1 MTVSINELK
10 EEIVKEMKRLSN
22 QLTALDSITGDP
34 VIHEYKPE
42 IIEAPKPM
50 GSRLREKALR
60 LDNRK
65 RRISTPKKKREHPPR
80 YYLNE
85 QYRGMTVSGATLL
98 AAARMGDEA
107 FTATDIGKKIY
118 DYRGVERVSRM
129 HSVIGSSLT
138 SDPRCV
144 RVDRGR
150 YMWDDGMRMAGTHDK
165 KLEQLIDS
173 KTDSPENFQEIV
185 VEEVPYNL

>member
-1 MTVSINELK
+1 MTISIDQLKQEILK
-10 EEIVKEMKRLSN
+10 EMQRLNN
-22 QLTALDSITGDP
+22 QLAALDGITGDP

-65 RRISTPKKKREHPPR
+65 RRISSHKKKREHAPR
-80 YYLNE
+80 HYLNE
-85 QYRGMTVSGATLL
+85 QYKGMTVSGATLL
-98 AAARMGDEA
+98 AAARMGDES

-144 RVDRGR
+144 RVERCK
-150 YMWDDGMRMAGTHDK
+150 YMWDNEMRMAGTHDK
-165 KLEQLIDS
+165 KLEKLVNM
-173 KTDSPENFQEIV
+173 KTDSPDQFSELV
-185 VEEVPYNL
+185 VE